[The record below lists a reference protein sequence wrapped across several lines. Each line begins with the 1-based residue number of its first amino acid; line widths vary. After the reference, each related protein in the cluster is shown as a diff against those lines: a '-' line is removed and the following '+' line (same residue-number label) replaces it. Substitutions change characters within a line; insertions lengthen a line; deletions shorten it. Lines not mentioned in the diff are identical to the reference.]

1 MKISFK
7 LLGIVVLGVLILGG
21 NSVRGETIQDAV
33 DSALKTHPEIKST
46 AYNRLAR
53 DKEVI
58 QAKSGYYPRIDASS
72 GVGLNTQSHPFYDT
86 SWPRTAVL
94 SLRQN
99 AFQFYATK
107 YEVGRQEARVKS
119 AAYQLQG
126 TSENVALQASRV
138 FLNMLRHLEL
148 HELAKE
154 NLTNHERIHDQ
165 MKLRGAAGVDRKAD
179 LDQVAGRLALAQSNM
194 VVTSA
199 NIIDAKTDYQAVT
212 GFMPDDLIKPQ
223 PVGSAIPASMEEA
236 EQQAVKNHPILK
248 SAKADLEARVAQH
261 EVAKRTSYPSID
273 LAADYKW
280 DNDTAAIPQGYK
292 EDFAA
297 TAMVSFNIFNGWW
310 YKARIDET
318 ALLVNEAQKILSNTR
333 RQIVQ
338 SIRLSW
344 ESHKAAA
351 ERLTPLEEYVNSTGL
366 TAEAFAAQW
375 NIGRRTMF
383 DVLDTQA
390 EYINAKANLV
400 NAHYDKMIAEY
411 RILSGMG
418 VLVHTLGLQWPDES
432 RVDLVRTGDPKKM
445 QSP

>member
-53 DKEVI
+53 DQEVI

-179 LDQVAGRLALAQSNM
+179 LDQVG
-194 VVTSA
+194 THG
-199 NIIDAKTDYQAVT
+199 I
-212 GFMPDDLIKPQ
+212 G
-223 PVGSAIPASMEEA
+223 AI
-236 EQQAVKNHPILK
+236 QHRCYFGKYCRCKN
-248 SAKADLEARVAQH
+248 
-261 EVAKRTSYPSID
+261 
-273 LAADYKW
+273 
-280 DNDTAAIPQGYK
+280 
-292 EDFAA
+292 
-297 TAMVSFNIFNGWW
+297 
-310 YKARIDET
+310 
-318 ALLVNEAQKILSNTR
+318 
-333 RQIVQ
+333 
-338 SIRLSW
+338 
-344 ESHKAAA
+344 
-351 ERLTPLEEYVNSTGL
+351 
-366 TAEAFAAQW
+366 
-375 NIGRRTMF
+375 
-383 DVLDTQA
+383 
-390 EYINAKANLV
+390 
-400 NAHYDKMIAEY
+400 
-411 RILSGMG
+411 
-418 VLVHTLGLQWPDES
+418 
-432 RVDLVRTGDPKKM
+432 
-445 QSP
+445 